1 MHGAPKYAEGF
12 GHFDYVNPNAPQGGQ
27 LRLGVAGTFD
37 SLHPFIVRG
46 QAPQGLAT
54 GAFSLVYESLM
65 ARSWDEPF
73 SLYGLIAESVEV
85 PDDRTGIVFNL
96 NPKARWQDGKPITA
110 GDVLFSFATL
120 RDQGRPNHRTY
131 YKKVAK
137 AERLDERRVRFTFS
151 RNDDGTIDREM
162 PLIMGLMPV
171 LPQHVWKD
179 RAFNETT
186 LEPPVGSGPYKV
198 TKVEPGR
205 SITYTRDPDYWGRD
219 MPSQRGQY
227 NFATIRLDYYRD
239 DGIALQAFKA
249 GQFDLRREP
258 DPTKWATAYDI
269 PAAREGRVK
278 MARFEHHRPEAMY
291 GFILNTRRPLFQVPA
306 LREAVGYAFDFGWI
320 NRSLFHGLYNRTE
333 SYFPNSELAATGLP
347 EGREKE
353 VLEKFRDKLPARVF
367 TEPVAPPSP
376 DGSEESRRANLL
388 KASEMLRQAG
398 YVVKEEKLYAPD
410 GSPVTFEVLLS
421 DPAEEKVAL
430 EWTRMLQRLGIAAH
444 VRTVDSAQYQ
454 ARLTSF
460 DYDVTTGRWYNSLSP
475 GNEQIFYWGS
485 QAAAQQG
492 SRNYPGIHDSV
503 VDALAEAIPAALTRD
518 DLVATTRALD
528 RVLMAGH
535 YVIPFYHLGADPI
548 AFWANRIDHPKA
560 PPLYGPILE
569 TWWAKDVKK

>member
-1 MHGAPKYAEGF
+1 MLKFFRIVLILSAALFAAPPARARDETPRHSSKAIAMHGAPKYAEGF

-278 MARFEHHRPEAMY
+278 WRVSSITGPKPCTV
-291 GFILNTRRPLFQVPA
+291 FILNTRRLLAVSGPA
-306 LREAVGYAFDFGWI
+306 LREAVGYKRSISAGSTVRSFTAFTIARKAISPIRNWPRQAFPKEGKKRFWK
-320 NRSLFHGLYNRTE
+320 NSGTSFRPAFLRS
-333 SYFPNSELAATGLP
+333 P
-347 EGREKE
+347 
-353 VLEKFRDKLPARVF
+353 
-367 TEPVAPPSP
+367 
-376 DGSEESRRANLL
+376 SRR
-388 KASEMLRQAG
+388 LRRTAARNPG
-398 YVVKEEKLYAPD
+398 AP
-410 GSPVTFEVLLS
+410 
-421 DPAEEKVAL
+421 
-430 EWTRMLQRLGIAAH
+430 IC
-444 VRTVDSAQYQ
+444 
-454 ARLTSF
+454 
-460 DYDVTTGRWYNSLSP
+460 
-475 GNEQIFYWGS
+475 
-485 QAAAQQG
+485 
-492 SRNYPGIHDSV
+492 
-503 VDALAEAIPAALTRD
+503 
-518 DLVATTRALD
+518 
-528 RVLMAGH
+528 
-535 YVIPFYHLGADPI
+535 
-548 AFWANRIDHPKA
+548 
-560 PPLYGPILE
+560 
-569 TWWAKDVKK
+569 